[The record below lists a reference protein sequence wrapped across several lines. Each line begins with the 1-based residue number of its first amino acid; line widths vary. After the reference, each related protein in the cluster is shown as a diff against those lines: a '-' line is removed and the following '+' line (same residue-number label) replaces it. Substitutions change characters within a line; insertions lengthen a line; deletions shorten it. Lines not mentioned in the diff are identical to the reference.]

1 MSRLPLADRRAG
13 ANQAWERAGTRA
25 GVRREW
31 PERVSLLALDI
42 AAFAA
47 GLRLAYVLYANL
59 SQDNPALSRL
69 PQFTAWRELLLVQV
83 LVLTAVFFF
92 AHLYH
97 LPRGTSRVDLAVHL
111 FRAVS
116 IGVILTYACTS
127 FLFPDLAYARR
138 VPIYDWGT
146 TFLCVLALRLLHR
159 EIWEQLRKAGI
170 GCARVLIVGAGPAG
184 QDLVARIHR
193 RPRLGYAI
201 VGIVDDTPGR
211 SRARGVP
218 IVGRTAELG
227 QLVDQLAVDELFVA
241 LPEASRQQIL
251 EIISQCHRE
260 GLSIRV
266 FPDVFQM
273 IAGEVQIT
281 ALDGLPLLNVRDVA
295 LRGWRLTVKRMFDI
309 LVSST
314 AIVLLSPLMLALAA
328 LVKLES
334 SGPAFFVQE
343 RMGLDGKSF
352 PMLKF
357 RSMRSGAE
365 EATGA
370 VWAVRADPRRTRIGR
385 FMREHNLDEL
395 PQLINV
401 LLGHMS
407 IVGPRPERP
416 EFVAEFRRHMP
427 RYMERHREKG
437 GITGWAQINGLRGN
451 TSIEERTKYDLYY
464 IENWSI
470 LFDLK
475 IMLKTLVAGFH
486 DPNAY

>member
-1 MSRLPLADRRAG
+1 MSRARLLGEAGGVLDR
-13 ANQAWERAGTRA
+13 ERAARHA
-25 GVRREW
+25 RVRHDW
-31 PERVSLLALDI
+31 PERISLVALDM

-47 GLRLAYVLYANL
+47 GLRLAYALNANFAGRG
-59 SQDNPALSRL
+59 PALARP
-69 PQFTAWRELLLVQV
+69 PQFTAWGELLAVQV
-83 LVLTAVFFF
+83 VVLTAVFFF
-92 AHLYH
+92 ARLYH
-97 LPRGTSRVDLAVHL
+97 LPRGTSRVDLAANV

-159 EIWEQLRKAGI
+159 EIWENLRKAGV

-201 VGIVDDTPGR
+201 VGLVDDTPGR
-211 SRARGVP
+211 ARARGVP

-227 QLVDQLAVDELFVA
+227 RLVDQLGVDEVFIA
-241 LPEASRQQIL
+241 LPEATRHELL
-251 EIISQCHRE
+251 ELVSQCQRE
-260 GLSIRV
+260 GLSIRIY
-266 FPDVFQM
+266 PDIFQM
-273 IAGEVQIT
+273 IASEVQIT
-281 ALDGLPLLNVRDVA
+281 ALDGLPLLGVRDVA
-295 LRGWRLTVKRMFDI
+295 LHGWRLTVKRMFD
-309 LVSST
+309 LAVSSLAVT
-314 AIVLLSPLMLALAA
+314 LLSPLMLALAV
-328 LVKLES
+328 LIKLES
-334 SGPAFFVQE
+334 RGPAFFVQE
-343 RMGLDGKSF
+343 RMGLDGRSF

-357 RSMRSGAE
+357 RSMQSGAE
-365 EATGA
+365 AATGA
-370 VWAVRADPRRTRIGR
+370 VWASRADPRRTRVGR

-416 EFVAEFRRHMP
+416 EFVAEFRRQMP

-437 GITGWAQINGLRGN
+437 GITGWAQVNGLRGN

-475 IMLKTLVAGFH
+475 IMLRTFVAGFR